1 MDSKPFKKQKK
12 KKNPQPATQNKEENT
27 GEDNFTLNNNNT
39 NAPCNQSLLELAGN
53 MATKAD
59 EPDE

>member
-12 KKNPQPATQNKEENT
+12 KKNPQPAAQNKEEKT
-27 GEDNFTLNNNNT
+27 GEENSTLNNNT
-39 NAPCNQSLLELAGN
+39 DAPCNQSLLELAGN
-53 MATKAD
+53 MAHKAD